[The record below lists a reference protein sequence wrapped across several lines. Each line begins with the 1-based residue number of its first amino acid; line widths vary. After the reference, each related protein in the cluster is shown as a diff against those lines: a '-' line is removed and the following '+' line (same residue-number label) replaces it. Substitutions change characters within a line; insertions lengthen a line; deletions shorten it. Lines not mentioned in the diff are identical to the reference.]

1 MTPKPPKI
9 GVTVL
14 TVSGLDGYGRVGGGC
29 RVWRKLRPGKRP
41 VERLLRVL
49 RYGVQRGCWLDWRI
63 VFFDEASR

>member
-14 TVSGLDGYGRVGGGC
+14 TTSGLDGYG
-29 RVWRKLRPGKRP
+29 VWRKLRPGKRP

-49 RYGVQRGCWLDWRI
+49 RYGVQRGC
-63 VFFDEASR
+63 